1 MQTSDT
7 AAFIVSIFHFGMRLS
22 SLMKRDEFDSP
33 ASPAEMELVT
43 GKPSLQNALDESSA
57 FLSARFRYQAHA
69 VMRPPVII
77 LLSVGFVIALMPVY
91 ARQNPAPLRSAA
103 ENANRFDPA
112 AATKAWLATIPRDRR
127 EKSDAYFEGGYWLL
141 LWNFL
146 LAAGI
151 SIFLLESRISA
162 RLRDFAERATKFR
175 SLQVACYAIPYFL
188 IVATLSFP
196 LGLYESYFREH
207 QYGFATQT
215 FLPWFREQLI
225 GFGLTI
231 IGGTILLIVLY
242 TVFRRAP
249 RLWWIW
255 GTAVVVIFM
264 FVVVF
269 IAPLFI
275 EPLFNTYNPLTN
287 PEIRNPILAMAR
299 ANQIPSKQVF
309 EVDASR
315 QTTRVSA
322 NVSGFLGTT
331 RIALNDNLLKQCTL
345 PEIRM
350 VMAHEMGHY
359 VLNDGAKLLTY
370 FGIFILIGFALTR
383 MLFDPAVRRWGV
395 KWGVRGIADPAGLP
409 LLVLILGTLLF
420 IATPFLNTVVRVT
433 EREAD
438 AFGINTSREPDGMAK
453 VALKLGA
460 YRKLDPTPLEEF
472 IFFDHPSGRA
482 RIRMAMDWKAANL
495 PAGESPVVETA
506 LPPDSH

>member
-1 MQTSDT
+1 
-7 AAFIVSIFHFGMRLS
+7 
-22 SLMKRDEFDSP
+22 
-33 ASPAEMELVT
+33 MELVT
-43 GKPSLQNALDESSA
+43 GKPSLQNALDDSSA

-91 ARQNPAPLRSAA
+91 AQQNPAPLRSAA

-112 AATKAWLATIPRDRR
+112 AATEAWLATIPRDRR

-146 LAAGI
+146 LLAVI
-151 SIFLLESRISA
+151 SVFLLESRIST
-162 RLRDFAERATKFR
+162 RLRDLAERVSR
-175 SLQVACYAIPYFL
+175 SKNLQVACYA
-188 IVATLSFP
+188 VAYLLLVYVLSFP
-196 LGLYESYFREH
+196 LNLYEHFFREH
-207 QYGFATQT
+207 RYGLATQS

-231 IGGTILLIVLY
+231 IGGTILLIALY

-249 RLWWIW
+249 RTWWIW
-255 GTAVVVIFM
+255 GTGLVVIFL
-264 FVVVF
+264 FIVLF
-269 IAPLFI
+269 IAPLCI
-275 EPLFNTYNPLTN
+275 EPLFNTYKPLAN
-287 PEIRNPILAMAR
+287 MEIRDPILAMAR
-299 ANQIPSKQVF
+299 ANQIPAKQVF

-322 NVSGFLGTT
+322 NVSGVLGTT

-359 VLNDGAKLLTY
+359 VLNHGAKLLTY
-370 FGIFILIGFALTR
+370 FGIFLLIGFALTR
-383 MLFDPAVRRWGV
+383 VFFDAAVERWGTR
-395 KWGVRGIADPAGLP
+395 WRVRGTADPAGLP
-409 LLVLILGTLLF
+409 LLVLILSTLLF
-420 IATPFLNTVVRVT
+420 IATPLLNTVVRVT

-482 RIRMAMDWKAANL
+482 RIRMAMDWKAAAL
-495 PAGESPVVETA
+495 PAGESRE
-506 LPPDSH
+506 PDNQSATH